1 MPRLVCALASQILT
15 LRTRRGSS
23 RIAITGSHS
32 FGSLIK
38 AYGSSQDIYGV
49 EQCWKDMRSRPEQ
62 FLTRRKFLV
71 GGRPGQ
77 PPEQSGSGHTCL
89 GRCLVTRRNFPDV
102 WYKSKKLRTHL
113 SSYVCACFLMCCSRL
128 TFPGRTGVLVHGGW
142 AGLNA
147 PEDSVWKSPQVM
159 THLVE
164 QACWMEEA

>member
-1 MPRLVCALASQILT
+1 MKVITRAILDSRRDWVQVHTCHFSHPPSLTSGRGLVVQLFHC
-15 LRTRRGSS
+15 
-23 RIAITGSHS
+23 
-32 FGSLIK
+32 
-38 AYGSSQDIYGV
+38 
-49 EQCWKDMRSRPEQ
+49 
-62 FLTRRKFLV
+62 
-71 GGRPGQ
+71 GGRPRRFSLACVAVVGC
-77 PPEQSGSGHTCL
+77 SRTGLFSSMSLRSSLARGTCL

-102 WYKSKKLRTHL
+102 WYKSKKLCTHL

-128 TFPGRTGVLVHGGW
+128 TFPGRTGVLAHGGW